1 MNQQAAHNQ
10 PTNTTALRRGVQRYG
25 FQGQEEDQELREG
38 AVSYKYRV
46 EDARLGRFFSVD
58 PLFRDFPYNSCYVF
72 SENRLIDSYELE
84 GRELMSGV
92 AYVCSKINTNEK
104 AVRVADNLGI
114 EGTTRNVFMTY
125 SGAASNFV
133 PEPSRLF
140 EGLKSF
146 VEPSSTKFTATA
158 LFGPMGYAYM
168 QSTEFVRGKLAQIE
182 SISKGGDEG
191 YFNLGQLGSEVV
203 GGLAVTGR
211 IGIGL
216 NSARKSTIAISSQ
229 GNLGN
234 PFKRYTLKEIENGFE
249 QRVLDGSFE
258 LKFVNPVSASR
269 AYKNLKS
276 GYSYNLDTGISGKTG
291 NRIEAPHVDVNY
303 PNPKPSNVEPKRK
316 FETKS
321 E

>member
-1 MNQQAAHNQ
+1 MNHQAAHNQ
-10 PTNTTALRRGVQRYG
+10 PTNIAALRRGVQRYG
-25 FQGQEEDQELREG
+25 FQGQEEDQEMWEG

-140 EGLKSF
+140 EGL
-146 VEPSSTKFTATA
+146 
-158 LFGPMGYAYM
+158 
-168 QSTEFVRGKLAQIE
+168 
-182 SISKGGDEG
+182 
-191 YFNLGQLGSEVV
+191 
-203 GGLAVTGR
+203 
-211 IGIGL
+211 
-216 NSARKSTIAISSQ
+216 
-229 GNLGN
+229 
-234 PFKRYTLKEIENGFE
+234 
-249 QRVLDGSFE
+249 
-258 LKFVNPVSASR
+258 
-269 AYKNLKS
+269 
-276 GYSYNLDTGISGKTG
+276 
-291 NRIEAPHVDVNY
+291 
-303 PNPKPSNVEPKRK
+303 
-316 FETKS
+316 
-321 E
+321 